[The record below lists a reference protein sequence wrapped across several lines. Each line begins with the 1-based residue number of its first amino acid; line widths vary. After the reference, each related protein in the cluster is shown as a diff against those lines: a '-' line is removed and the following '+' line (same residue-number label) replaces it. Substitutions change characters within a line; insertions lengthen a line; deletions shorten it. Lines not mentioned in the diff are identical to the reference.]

1 MRRVVVEEEKK
12 RLIDLMGELELKIQA
27 FNQGIAP
34 TQVEYQKARYDL
46 EQLRLLPPS
55 IKVIEYEE
63 AK

>member
-12 RLIDLMGELELKIQA
+12 RLIDLMGDLELKMRTNNDA
-27 FNQGIAP
+27 IAP
-34 TQVEYQKARYDL
+34 VRAEWTSTRSEL
-46 EQLRLLPPS
+46 EQLQLLPPS